1 MDSKKAFAT
10 LSFLASLLFLSAC
23 QAPESTFTNV
33 PWSTDATIYEVN
45 IRQFSE
51 EGTFKAVERALP
63 ELAEL
68 GVDILWLMPIHPIGE
83 VNRKGTLGSYYA
95 VKDYFGVNPDYGTE
109 QDFRDL
115 VNAAHANGMKVILD
129 WVANH
134 TAWDN
139 PVATTN
145 PEFFAKD
152 STGSFTP
159 PIGTDWTDVIQLDF
173 TNPATHDYMASALTY
188 WVREFDVDGY
198 RCDVAYKVPDEFWNR
213 VRKELDAIKPVF
225 MLAESE
231 QVSHHDSAFD
241 MSYSWAVHHMMNK
254 VARGDTSAS
263 AIGSLLVEESTRF
276 PAHAY
281 RMRFT
286 SNHDENSW
294 QGTEFDRM
302 GDGAKAFAVVTTT
315 IPGMP
320 LIYNGQEYGNRKRL
334 EFFEKD
340 LVQRPDTS
348 FFGFYKT
355 LNELKSTHPALHNGA
370 HGGSFTVIPTSDDTR
385 VLAYVREKDD
395 CQVITIVNLSG
406 DPVMVQI
413 KSDKLTGRF
422 KNVFTGTDGEMSRK
436 QEFSLEPWEYVVYTR

>member
-10 LSFLASLLFLSAC
+10 LSFLASLLLFSAC

-302 GDGAKAFAVVTTT
+302 GDGAKAFAVVTST

-395 CQVITIVNLSG
+395 SQVITIVNLSG

-436 QEFSLEPWEYVVYTR
+436 QEFSLQPWEYVVYTR

>member
-10 LSFLASLLFLSAC
+10 LSFLTSLLFLSAC
-23 QAPESTFTNV
+23 QAPESTFNNV
-33 PWSTDATIYEVN
+33 SWSTDATIYEVN

-63 ELAEL
+63 ELADL

-263 AIGSLLVEESTRF
+263 AIGALLVEESTRF

-302 GDGAKAFAVVTTT
+302 GDGAKAFAVVTST

-348 FFGFYKT
+348 FFDFYKT

-370 HGGSFTVIPTSDDTR
+370 HGGSFTVIPTSDDNR
-385 VLAYVREKDD
+385 VLAYIREKVD

-406 DPVMVQI
+406 EPVMVQI

-422 KNVFTGTDGEMSRK
+422 KNVFTGTEGEMSRK
-436 QEFSLEPWEYVVYTR
+436 QEFSLQPWEYVVYTR

>member
-1 MDSKKAFAT
+1 MDSKKAFPA
-10 LSFLASLLFLSAC
+10 LSFLVSLLLFGSCLS
-23 QAPESTFTNV
+23 PESTFRNV
-33 PWSTDATIYEVN
+33 PWSKDATIYEVN

-63 ELAEL
+63 ELAQL

-95 VKDYFGVNPDYGTE
+95 VKDYFGVNPEYGTE

-115 VNAAHANGMKVILD
+115 VNAAHANGMRVILD

-139 PVATTN
+139 PIATTN
-145 PEFFAKD
+145 PEFFTKD

-173 TNPATHDYMASALTY
+173 TNPATHDYMMSALAY

-213 VRKELDAIKPVF
+213 ARKELDAIKPVF
-225 MLAESE
+225 MLAEAE
-231 QVSHHDSAFD
+231 EPKFHESAFD
-241 MSYSWAVHHMMNK
+241 MSYSWSVHHMMNK
-254 VARGDTSAS
+254 VARGDTSAA
-263 AIGSLLVEESTRF
+263 AIGGLITDQATRY

-281 RMRFT
+281 RMQFT

-294 QGTEFDRM
+294 QGTEFERL
-302 GDGAKAFAVVTTT
+302 GDGVRAFAVVSYT

-320 LIYNGQEYGNRKRL
+320 LIYNGQEYGNPKRL
-334 EFFEKD
+334 DFFEKD

-348 FFGFYKT
+348 FFSFYKT
-355 LNELKSTHPALHNGA
+355 LNELKSTHPALHNGT
-370 HGGSFTVIPTSDDTR
+370 HGGSFTVIPTSDVTR
-385 VLAYVREKDD
+385 VFAYIREKDD

-406 DPVMVQI
+406 DSVMVQI
-413 KSDKLTGRF
+413 QSDKLTGRF
-422 KNVFTGTDGEMSRK
+422 KNVFTGADGEMSRK
-436 QEFSLEPWEYVVYTR
+436 QEFSLQPWEYVVYTR

>member
-1 MDSKKAFAT
+1 MYSLKAFAT
-10 LSFLASLLFLSAC
+10 ASFLSSLLFLTAC
-23 QAPESTFTNV
+23 QQPETAFNNV
-33 PWSTDATIYEVN
+33 PWSVDATIYEVN
-45 IRQFSE
+45 VRQFSE

-83 VNRKGTLGSYYA
+83 VNRKGSLGSYYA
-95 VKDYFGVNPDYGTE
+95 VKDYFGVNPEYGTE

-115 VNAAHANGMKVILD
+115 VAAAHDQGMKVILD

-139 PVATTN
+139 PVATSN
-145 PEFFAKD
+145 PEFFVTD

-173 TNPATHDYMASALTY
+173 SNPATHDYMMSALAY

-213 VRKELDAIKPVF
+213 ARKELDAIKPVF
-225 MLAESE
+225 MLAEAE
-231 QVSHHDSAFD
+231 EPRHHDSAFD
-241 MSYSWAVHHMMNK
+241 MSYSWMMHHMMNK
-254 VARGDTSAS
+254 VARGDTSAA
-263 AIGSLLVEESTRF
+263 AIGGLITEQANRY
-276 PAHAY
+276 PGHAY
-281 RMRFT
+281 RMQFT

-294 QGTEFDRM
+294 QGTEFERL
-302 GDGAKAFAVVTTT
+302 GDGVRAFAVVSYT

-320 LIYNGQEYGNRKRL
+320 LIYNGQEYGNPKRL
-334 EFFEKD
+334 DFFEKD

-355 LNELKSTHPALHNGA
+355 LNELKSAHPALHNGA
-370 HGGSFTVIPTSDDTR
+370 HGGSFTLIPTSDDDR
-385 VLAYVREKDD
+385 VLAYLREKDD
-395 CQVITIVNLSG
+395 SQVITIVNLSG
-406 DPVMVQI
+406 DPVMIQI
-413 KSDKLTGRF
+413 KSENLTGRF
-422 KNVFTGTDGEMSRK
+422 KNVFAGTEGEMSRK
-436 QEFSLEPWEYVVYTR
+436 QEFSLQPWEYVVYTR

>member
-1 MDSKKAFAT
+1 MYSLKAFAT
-10 LSFLASLLFLSAC
+10 ASFLSSLLFLTAC
-23 QAPESTFTNV
+23 QHPETAFNNV
-33 PWSTDATIYEVN
+33 PWSVDATIYEVN
-45 IRQFSE
+45 VRQFSE
-51 EGTFKAVERALP
+51 EGTFKAVERSLP

-68 GVDILWLMPIHPIGE
+68 GVDILWLMPIHPIGD
-83 VNRKGTLGSYYA
+83 VNRKGLLGSYYA
-95 VKDYFGVNPDYGTE
+95 VKDYFGVNPEYGTE

-115 VNAAHANGMKVILD
+115 VASAHALGMKVILD

-139 PVATTN
+139 PVATSN

-152 STGSFTP
+152 SAGSFTP

-173 TNPATHDYMASALTY
+173 SNPATHDYMMSALAY

-213 VRKELDAIKPVF
+213 ARKELDAIKPVF
-225 MLAESE
+225 MLAEAE
-231 QVSHHDSAFD
+231 EPKHHDSAFD
-241 MSYSWAVHHMMNK
+241 MSYSWTMHHMMNK
-254 VARGDTSAS
+254 VAKGDMTAS
-263 AIGSLLVEESTRF
+263 AIAGLLIEDATKF

-281 RMRFT
+281 RMQFT

-294 QGTEFDRM
+294 QGTEFERL
-302 GDGAKAFAVVTTT
+302 GEGVRAFAVVSYT

-320 LIYNGQEYGNRKRL
+320 LIYNGQEYGNPKRL
-334 EFFEKD
+334 DFFEKD

-370 HGGSFTVIPTSDDTR
+370 HGGRFTVIPTSDDDR
-385 VLAYVREKDD
+385 VLAYVREKNDS
-395 CQVITIVNLSG
+395 QVITIVNLSS
-406 DPVMVQI
+406 DPVMIQI
-413 KSDKLTGRF
+413 QSETLTGRF
-422 KNVFTGTDGEMSRK
+422 KNVFAGTEAEMSRK
-436 QEFSLEPWEYVVYTR
+436 QEFSLQPWEFVIYTR

>member
-1 MDSKKAFAT
+1 MYSPKAFTT
-10 LSFLASLLFLSAC
+10 LSFLSSLLFLNSC
-23 QAPESTFTNV
+23 QTPEPAFINV
-33 PWSTDATIYEVN
+33 PWSVDASIYEVN
-45 IRQFSE
+45 VRQFSE
-51 EGTFKAVERALP
+51 EGTFKAVESALP

-68 GVDILWLMPIHPIGE
+68 GVDILWLMPIHPIGN
-83 VNRKGTLGSYYA
+83 VNRKGSLGSYYA
-95 VKDYFGVNPDYGTE
+95 VKDYFGVNPEYGTE

-115 VNAAHANGMKVILD
+115 VAAAHANGMKVILD

-139 PVATTN
+139 PVATSN

-173 TNPATHDYMASALTY
+173 SNPATHDYMISALAY

-213 VRKELDAIKPVF
+213 ARKELDAIKPVF

-231 QVSHHDSAFD
+231 EPRHHESAFD
-241 MSYSWAVHHMMNK
+241 MSYSWTMHHMMNK
-254 VARGDTSAS
+254 IAKGDTTAS
-263 AIGSLLVEESTRF
+263 AIAGLLTEDAAKF
-276 PAHAY
+276 PSHAY
-281 RMRFT
+281 RMQFT

-294 QGTEFDRM
+294 QGTEFERL
-302 GDGAKAFAVVTTT
+302 GDGVKAFAVVSYM

-320 LIYNGQEYGNRKRL
+320 LIYNGQEYGNPKRL
-334 EFFEKD
+334 DFFEKD

-348 FFGFYKT
+348 FFDFYKT

-370 HGGSFTVIPTSDDTR
+370 HGGTFTVIPTSNDDR
-385 VLAYVREKDD
+385 VLAFARLKDD

-406 DPVMVQI
+406 EPVMVQI
-413 KSDKLTGRF
+413 KSDVLTGRF
-422 KNVFTGTDGEMSRK
+422 KNVFAGTDGEMSRK
-436 QEFSLEPWEYVVYTR
+436 QEFSLQPWEYVVYTR

>member
-1 MDSKKAFAT
+1 MHIIKVFAT
-10 LSFLASLLFLSAC
+10 VSFLFTILILTSCQTPEPRFRNVEWSKDAS
-23 QAPESTFTNV
+23 
-33 PWSTDATIYEVN
+33 IYEVN

-63 ELAEL
+63 ELADL

-83 VNRKGTLGSYYA
+83 INRKGPLGSYYA
-95 VKDYFGVNPDYGTE
+95 VKDYFGVNPEYGTE

-152 STGSFTP
+152 STGAFTP
-159 PIGTDWTDVIQLDF
+159 PMSTDWTDVIQLDF
-173 TNPATHDYMASALTY
+173 SNPATQDYMASALAY

-225 MLAESE
+225 MLAEAE
-231 QVSHHDSAFD
+231 QVSHHESAFD
-241 MSYSWAVHHMMNK
+241 MSYGWAIHHMMNK
-254 VARGDTSAS
+254 VARGDTSAA
-263 AIGSLLVEESTRF
+263 AIGSLVNEQASVF
-276 PAHAY
+276 PSHAY
-281 RMRFT
+281 RMLFT

-294 QGTEFDRM
+294 QGTEFERM
-302 GDGAKAFAVVTTT
+302 GDGAKTFAVVSYTL
-315 IPGMP
+315 PGMP
-320 LIYNGQEYGNRKRL
+320 LIYNGQEYGNPKRL
-334 EFFEKD
+334 DFFEKD

-370 HGGSFTVIPTSDDTR
+370 HGGSFTVIPTSDDSR

-406 DPVMVQI
+406 QPVMVQI

-422 KNVFTGTDGEMSRK
+422 KNIFAGTEGEMSRK
-436 QEFSLEPWEYVVYTR
+436 QEFSLQPWEYVVYTR

>member
-1 MDSKKAFAT
+1 MYSLKAFAT
-10 LSFLASLLFLSAC
+10 ATFLSSLLFLTAC
-23 QAPESTFTNV
+23 QQPDTAFNNV
-33 PWSTDATIYEVN
+33 PWSVDATIYEVN
-45 IRQFSE
+45 VRQFSE
-51 EGTFKAVERALP
+51 EGTFKAVERSLP

-68 GVDILWLMPIHPIGE
+68 GVDILWLMPIHPIGD
-83 VNRKGTLGSYYA
+83 VNRKGSLGSYYA
-95 VKDYFGVNPDYGTE
+95 VKDYFGVNPEYGTE

-115 VNAAHANGMKVILD
+115 VAAAHANGMKVILD

-139 PVATTN
+139 PVATSN

-173 TNPATHDYMASALTY
+173 SNPATHDYMMSALAY

-213 VRKELDAIKPVF
+213 ARKELDAIKPVF
-225 MLAESE
+225 MLAEAE
-231 QVSHHDSAFD
+231 EPKHHDAAFD
-241 MSYSWAVHHMMNK
+241 MSYSWTMHHMMNK
-254 VARGDTSAS
+254 VAKGDTTAS
-263 AIGSLLVEESTRF
+263 AIAGLLIEDSTKF

-281 RMRFT
+281 RMQFT

-294 QGTEFDRM
+294 QGTEFERL
-302 GDGAKAFAVVTTT
+302 GEGVRAFAVVSYT

-320 LIYNGQEYGNRKRL
+320 LMYNGQEYGNPKRL
-334 EFFEKD
+334 DFFEKD

-370 HGGSFTVIPTSDDTR
+370 HGGRFTVIPTSDDDR
-385 VLAYVREKDD
+385 VLAYVREKNDS
-395 CQVITIVNLSG
+395 QVITIVNLSG
-406 DPVMVQI
+406 DPVMIQI
-413 KSDKLTGRF
+413 QSETLTGRF
-422 KNVFTGTDGEMSRK
+422 KNVFAGTEGEMSRR
-436 QEFSLEPWEYVVYTR
+436 QEFSLQPWEFVIYTR

>member
-1 MDSKKAFAT
+1 MHPIKVFAT
-10 LSFLASLLFLSAC
+10 VSFLFLLLVTTSC
-23 QAPESTFTNV
+23 QTPEPAFRNV
-33 PWSTDATIYEVN
+33 PWSVDASIYEVN
-45 IRQFSE
+45 VRQFSE

-83 VNRKGTLGSYYA
+83 VNRKGSLGSYYA
-95 VKDYFGVNPDYGTE
+95 VKDYFGVNPEYGTE

-115 VNAAHANGMKVILD
+115 VAAAHANGMYVILD

-173 TNPATHDYMASALTY
+173 DNPATHDYMMSALAY
-188 WVREFDVDGY
+188 WVREFDIDGY
-198 RCDVAYKVPDEFWNR
+198 RCDVAYKVPDAFWNR
-213 VRKELDAIKPVF
+213 ARKELDAIKPVF
-225 MLAESE
+225 LLAEAE
-231 QVSHHDSAFD
+231 QVSHHESAFD
-241 MSYSWAVHHMMNK
+241 MSYGWAIHHMMNK
-254 VARGDTSAS
+254 VARGDTSAA
-263 AIGSLLVEESTRF
+263 AIGSLVSEQSTLF
-276 PAHAY
+276 PTHAY
-281 RMRFT
+281 RMLFT

-294 QGTEFDRM
+294 QGTEFERM
-302 GDGAKAFAVVTTT
+302 GNGAKAFAVLTYTL
-315 IPGMP
+315 PGMP
-320 LIYNGQEYGNRKRL
+320 LIYNGQEYGNPKRL
-334 EFFEKD
+334 DFFEKD

-348 FFGFYKT
+348 LFGFYKT
-355 LNELKSTHPALHNGA
+355 LNALKETHPALHNGA
-370 HGGSFTVIPTSDDTR
+370 HGGSFSVIPTSDDSR
-385 VLAYVREKDD
+385 VLVYVREKDD

-406 DPVMVQI
+406 EPVMAQV

-422 KNVFTGTDGEMSRK
+422 KNVFTGTESEMSHK
-436 QEFSLEPWEYVVYTR
+436 QEFSLQPWEYVVYTR

>member
-302 GDGAKAFAVVTTT
+302 GDGAKAFAVVTST